1 MNSIENYNRKD
12 FNNILTFSYF
22 GTKKSLMKPKGY
34 LKPLTE
40 QRQANSS
47 NPQSKKS

>member
-1 MNSIENYNRKD
+1 
-12 FNNILTFSYF
+12 
-22 GTKKSLMKPKGY
+22 MKPKGY

-47 NPQSKKS
+47 NPQSKKSW